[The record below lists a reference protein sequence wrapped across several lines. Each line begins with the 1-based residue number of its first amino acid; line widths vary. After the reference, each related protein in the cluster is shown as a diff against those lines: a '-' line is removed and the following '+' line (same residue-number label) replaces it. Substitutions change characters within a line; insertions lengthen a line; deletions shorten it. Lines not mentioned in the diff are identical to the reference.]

1 MAHRPGQRLI
11 HALGH
16 QVNGPT
22 RTRKT
27 IILSTLQFALNP
39 IQWNHTKEAFPR
51 RADPSYRLAR
61 QTDIYNEISES
72 GFPAVMLELIPGQTL
87 QNYEKVV
94 RTAGLRLA
102 PGIVPVPFPEDLG
115 QTLAPGSVEYA
126 RWFDP
131 IRRLAEASNYFGLKT
146 AFLCPHMPLD
156 GIRNRD
162 AAAVGRSYDRGRLD
176 RVVEVMAEA
185 GRILSSEGILGGL
198 HNHVGTW
205 IETQYEV
212 EYVLDNIDEAHM
224 AAAFDIGHLEWVGAD
239 TRALLRKYRHR
250 ITDLHIK
257 DLDLTIAART
267 RTTPGPYFD
276 VYEED
281 FFLEPGR
288 GGIDFPGILSGLP
301 EHYEG
306 WIIVEVDRT
315 SMTPKQSAQ
324 ASWRWV
330 ERQAASADS
339 EASNA

>member
-1 MAHRPGQRLI
+1 M
-11 HALGH
+11 
-16 QVNGPT
+16 

-27 IILSTLQFALNP
+27 IVPSTKQFALNP
-39 IQWNHTKEAFPR
+39 IQWRHTKEAFPY
-51 RADPSYRLAR
+51 RADPIYRLAR
-61 QTDIYNEISES
+61 QADIYHEIKES
-72 GFPAVMLELIPGQTL
+72 GFQAVMLEIIPGQTL

-94 RTAGLRLA
+94 DGEGLRVA
-102 PGIVPVPFPEDLG
+102 PGTIAVPFPEDFGL
-115 QTLAPGSVEYA
+115 TLAPGSVEFT

-162 AAAVGRSYDRGRLD
+162 AAAVGRDFDERRLD
-176 RVVEVMAEA
+176 GIVEVMAEA
-185 GRILSSEGILGGL
+185 GRILSSEGIRGGL

-212 EYVLDNIDEAHM
+212 EYVLDSIDEAHM
-224 AAAFDIGHLEWVGAD
+224 AAAFDIGHLEWAGAD

-250 ITDLHIK
+250 ISDLHIK

-288 GGIDFPGILSGLP
+288 GGVDFPGILSELD

-324 ASWRWV
+324 ESWRWV
-330 ERQAASADS
+330 ERQATIADI
-339 EASNA
+339 EKSNA